1 MLGVFNMSINQ
12 LAGLIT
18 RLVFLFF
25 LLSCEHNSNEKT
37 NVGKLALELDTLTI
51 NIEEYQLSDYPI
63 ASILESD
70 SIVFF
75 YGYNTPLHQ
84 MDVFSLSDQ
93 ELVEIIPL
101 SSEGPNALAEPFD
114 VFVQNSDS
122 IFFYGSDYSLDLL
135 NSDGIIVR
143 ENLLK
148 MLSLSSNRKTGFLSD
163 PLSYKLYFDPRSVSL
178 FFHSYSMES
187 IPNMSS
193 YYKLPI
199 LAEIVIPTGQIKEYP
214 FYFSEDYL
222 VEGYYLG
229 EYMNPNIV
237 VSDSLIIFSFPNSPT
252 INVYDRSLGQLSIKK
267 SIESRYSKNTVE
279 YMPSQTYSEIHLR
292 LNHLIANPYFYKTV
306 YDPYRKLFYRT
317 HRGEHPN
324 PDLNSGNLNFSFTR
338 DYLTVMDENLNLLE
352 EIELPIHKF
361 DASSFFVTKD
371 GLHFPFSHYL
381 NDEVSEEKLIFHV
394 YKFAKIDSD

>member
-1 MLGVFNMSINQ
+1 M
-12 LAGLIT
+12 
-18 RLVFLFF
+18 FL
-25 LLSCEHNSNEKT
+25 SKIQIQS
-37 NVGKLALELDTLTI
+37 
-51 NIEEYQLSDYPI
+51 
-63 ASILESD
+63 
-70 SIVFF
+70 
-75 YGYNTPLHQ
+75 
-84 MDVFSLSDQ
+84 
-93 ELVEIIPL
+93 
-101 SSEGPNALAEPFD
+101 
-114 VFVQNSDS
+114 
-122 IFFYGSDYSLDLL
+122 FFYGSDYSLDLL

-267 SIESRYSKNTVE
+267 K
-279 YMPSQTYSEIHLR
+279 H
-292 LNHLIANPYFYKTV
+292 
-306 YDPYRKLFYRT
+306 
-317 HRGEHPN
+317 
-324 PDLNSGNLNFSFTR
+324 
-338 DYLTVMDENLNLLE
+338 
-352 EIELPIHKF
+352 
-361 DASSFFVTKD
+361 
-371 GLHFPFSHYL
+371 
-381 NDEVSEEKLIFHV
+381 
-394 YKFAKIDSD
+394 